1 MITKNI
7 SIWHIITAIAATLS
21 SLTAE
26 ISQISRSRRLEE
38 MEAAAVT
45 AGVTVEGSAL
55 PRRVETTS
63 DSVGRLNTLVN
74 GGTGPGNGE
83 RSRGTATVVCIYVY
97 SSTAQTNSW

>member
-1 MITKNI
+1 MGDQA
-7 SIWHIITAIAATLS
+7 SSVVASDDGLDGGCVAI
-21 SLTAE
+21 
-26 ISQISRSRRLEE
+26 
-38 MEAAAVT
+38 EAAAVT